1 MNEKLLHFLRR
12 IDSLTPNHKA
22 KYGKMNVHQMVCH
35 CTDFYR
41 IALEELTLIETP
53 KLSKEEVQILAKERK
68 TVPAPKDINQVAG
81 KGAKPT
87 NFQNDIRL
95 LKEKMTLFFNSP
107 KKVEFPPHFY
117 FGFLT
122 RVQWNETSN
131 YHLHHHLR
139 QFNA

>member
-1 MNEKLLHFLRR
+1 
-12 IDSLTPNHKA
+12 
-22 KYGKMNVHQMVCH
+22 MNVHQMVCH

-41 IALEELTLIETP
+41 MASEELTLTETP
-53 KLSKEEVQILAKERK
+53 KLSKEEVLILAKERK

-81 KGAKPT
+81 KATKPN

-107 KKVEFPPHFY
+107 KKVEFPPNFY
-117 FGFLT
+117 FGLLT
-122 RVQWNETSN
+122 RAQWNETSN

>member
-1 MNEKLLHFLRR
+1 MNEKLLHFLTR

-41 IALEELTLIETP
+41 IALEELTLTETP
-53 KLSKEEVQILAKERK
+53 KLSKEEVLILAKERK

-81 KGAKPT
+81 KGTKPN

-107 KKVEFPPHFY
+107 KKVEFPPNFY
-117 FGFLT
+117 FGLLT
-122 RVQWNETSN
+122 RAQWNETSN
-131 YHLHHHLR
+131 YHLYHHLR

>member
-1 MNEKLLHFLRR
+1 MNEKLLHFLTR
-12 IDSLTPNHKA
+12 IDSLTPNHKV

-41 IALEELTLIETP
+41 MASEELTLTETP
-53 KLSKEEVQILAKERK
+53 KLSKEEVLILAKERK

-81 KGAKPT
+81 KGTKPN

-107 KKVEFPPHFY
+107 KKVEFPPNFY
-117 FGFLT
+117 FGLLT
-122 RVQWNETSN
+122 RAQWNETSN
-131 YHLHHHLR
+131 YHLYHHLR

>member
-1 MNEKLLHFLRR
+1 MNEKLLHFLTR

-41 IALEELTLIETP
+41 IALEELTLTETP
-53 KLSKEEVQILAKERK
+53 KLSKEEVLILAKERK

-131 YHLHHHLR
+131 YHLNHHLR
-139 QFNA
+139 QFNT

>member
-1 MNEKLLHFLRR
+1 MNEKLLHFLTR

-41 IALEELTLIETP
+41 IALEELTLTETP
-53 KLSKEEVQILAKERK
+53 KLSKEEVLILAKERK

-81 KGAKPT
+81 KGTKPT
-87 NFQNDIRL
+87 NFQNDISL

-131 YHLHHHLR
+131 YHLNHHLR
-139 QFNA
+139 QFNT

>member
-1 MNEKLLHFLRR
+1 MNEKLLHFLTR
-12 IDSLTPNHKA
+12 IDSLTPNHKT

-35 CTDFYR
+35 CSDFYR

-81 KGAKPT
+81 KGTKPT
-87 NFQNDIRL
+87 NFKNDIRL

-107 KKVEFPPHFY
+107 KKVKFPPHFY

-122 RVQWNETSN
+122 RAQWNETSN

>member
-1 MNEKLLHFLRR
+1 MNEKLLHFLNR

-41 IALEELTLIETP
+41 MASEELTLTETP
-53 KLSKEEVQILAKERK
+53 KLSKEEVLILAKERK

-81 KGAKPT
+81 KGTKPN

-107 KKVEFPPHFY
+107 KKVEFPPNFY
-117 FGFLT
+117 FGLLT
-122 RVQWNETSN
+122 RAQWNETSN
-131 YHLHHHLR
+131 YHLYHHLR

>member
-41 IALEELTLIETP
+41 MASEELTLTETP
-53 KLSKEEVQILAKERK
+53 KLSKEEVLILAKERK

-81 KGAKPT
+81 KGTKPN

-107 KKVEFPPHFY
+107 KKVEFPPNFY
-117 FGFLT
+117 FGLLT
-122 RVQWNETSN
+122 RAQWNETSN
-131 YHLHHHLR
+131 YHLYHHLR

>member
-68 TVPAPKDINQVAG
+68 TVPAPKDI
-81 KGAKPT
+81 
-87 NFQNDIRL
+87 RL
-95 LKEKMTLFFNSP
+95 LKEKMNLFFNSP

-131 YHLHHHLR
+131 YHLHNHLR
-139 QFNA
+139 QFNT